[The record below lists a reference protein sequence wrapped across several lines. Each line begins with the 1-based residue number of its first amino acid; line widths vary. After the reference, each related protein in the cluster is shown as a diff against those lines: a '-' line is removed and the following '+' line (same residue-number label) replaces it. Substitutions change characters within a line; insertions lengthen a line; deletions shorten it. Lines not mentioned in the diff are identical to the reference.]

1 MRKFVLAIL
10 SVALLCCSAAKAGE
24 NKNYGLSFPTL
35 ANIFFVTLDEAVK
48 AKAKDLGV
56 NVYSLEANN
65 EVSRQIS
72 IVEDMITSQYA
83 GLLLV
88 PIETDAV
95 VPAVEKL
102 NAANIPVVTV
112 DRRISLPAGS
122 SVKILAHVGADNV
135 LGGEKAAKFI
145 VDQLIAKT
153 GAPKGTVIEL
163 YGFVGSGPAID
174 RSEGF
179 QRIMKQYPDITL
191 KTQTADFMRDK
202 GMKVME
208 DFIVS
213 TPQIDAVFGAND
225 EMVMGAIEA
234 MQATGKFDFSKVVTV
249 GFDAIDDANKSIRDG
264 ILTATIEQ
272 FPGKQAAEGFQ
283 VLYDFVSS
291 GKQPSSGLILLEPQV
306 VTKANIDSLYK

>member
-1 MRKFVLAIL
+1 MRKIVMALLA
-10 SVALLCCSAAKAGE
+10 VALLCGSATKAAE

-72 IVEDMITSQYA
+72 IVEDMITSKYA

-102 NAANIPVVTV
+102 NDAGIPVVTV
-112 DRRISLPAGS
+112 DRRISPPEGS
-122 SVKILAHVGADNV
+122 HAKILAHVGADNV

-145 VDQLIAKT
+145 VDQLIKKN

-174 RSEGF
+174 RSAGF
-179 QRIMKQYPDITL
+179 QKVMKQYPDIAV
-191 KTQTADFMRDK
+191 KTQTANFMRVE

-208 DFIVS
+208 DFIIS

-234 MQATGKFDFSKVVTV
+234 MQGSGKFDFSKVVTV
-249 GFDAIDDANKSIRDG
+249 GFDAIDDAKKSIKDG
-264 ILTATIEQ
+264 VLTATIEQ
-272 FPGKQAAEGFQ
+272 FPGKQAAEAFQ
-283 VLYDFVSS
+283 ILHDFVAN
-291 GKQPSSGLILLEPQV
+291 GKKPASDLVLLEPQV
-306 VTKANIDSLYK
+306 VTKANIDSIYK